1 MSRVFVRICAVL
13 IAFRSLTNLAKVFQ
27 GDDAILVFFGQ
38 ILRGGEAALPA
49 LAVGVFMLVTG
60 VAMWKPARW
69 AFALI
74 AAYAAYVPV
83 NLILWTV
90 NNPRE
95 LERVGALVSSGADAA
110 ALPWYGGLA
119 MLLYSAVAIG
129 TTLGPAWIL
138 WKRRMLEA
146 ATV

>member
-1 MSRVFVRICAVL
+1 MSRVFVRACAAL
-13 IAFRSLTNLAKVFQ
+13 IAFRSLTNIAKVFQ

-69 AFALI
+69 AFPLI

-95 LERVGALVSSGADAA
+95 LERVGALVSSEADAA

-119 MLLYSAVAIG
+119 MVAYAVVAIG
-129 TTLGPAWIL
+129 TTMGPAWIL
-138 WKRRMLEA
+138 WKQQTIRA
-146 ATV
+146 GNV